1 MSVGRTITEAVSVFR
16 QNVFALLVI
25 GAIVFV
31 PVDLVTAWID
41 ETRGWESESAGRLAL
56 FTVVLLLGW
65 TLAYGAA
72 IAAVAVEPE
81 GAEEEPR
88 TPLAAIG
95 DAGSC
100 WYTLLAIV
108 VLGGLAVLGGLVL
121 LIVPGVVLLT
131 WWFVAFQPALI
142 ESRGWRESLGRSR
155 ELVRGSF
162 WPVLALVVVLSL
174 GLAALDYAVYR
185 VATAALPD
193 FLGAWAGGVVAD
205 TLGAGAS
212 AALTTA
218 AFWELRAPPL
228 REG

>member
-88 TPLAAIG
+88 TPLAALG
-95 DAGSC
+95 DAGRC